1 MDTRESRER
10 ASRGTSGSS
19 SRHTESQAR
28 ASDNSEYQR
37 NSGSSAIVDRQK
49 ATLVKALTL
58 PTNIKH
64 AYPKDAEWKR
74 IITYLRDAQSQES
87 DIQQEKWND
96 ETRYSIEQ
104 VWEETAPENYRD
116 QFRNLTHRWYEID
129 LKELIMWMDA
139 QTRDE
144 ASNFDR
150 ESIIAHMNQEILN
163 NPLKIDMSKR
173 TERHNDNNILRAVGV
188 LSLEFDRL
196 EYLHHVQVTE
206 NEERAMCHAAFKL
219 IDIKGLTPTTL
230 NETMLSIK
238 ASTKRSGFQTLLK
251 DVKREVSHY
260 LGQRQH
266 FKQTFEMSSSS
277 TKNFSESKADS
288 RKSSSDNGSTSS
300 GTKRRN
306 RESAD
311 TSTRE
316 RKKAKSRSSMC
327 KGCGYNFTKDPE
339 TGNPKCPRRDAS
351 GQPTGCYKDPRRSH
365 EKTAWKDSSVG
376 MKWKAYGYD
385 YLPKD
390 TNVTLDNAKDKKQSF
405 SNKKGIALVNTLRA
419 DKILQPELI
428 PFVLSQETTSANKRK
443 GAAASPPEGSL
454 LLDSGALG
462 SNVMSDS
469 YAKRIRKHSD
479 CYSSIPAKHTIVTA
493 ANNKLTSNKIMKV
506 NINLVDERSDTA
518 NKPVDVS
525 AVVAPIAVDLILD
538 RQTIRDNNLVQ
549 RFPSHFAKGELLD
562 AMEKLPQC
570 ELPSQR
576 AGHLPRGSDP
586 LVSYSTPIES
596 TTSTNLNSINVNP
609 VMDSWIQSIRRE
621 SYKVKQPFLQ
631 EQSTAIRN
639 SKEAL
644 TNASDIPTFL
654 ANYLCRPE
662 KGQRKHQAKAKQK
675 RSIALHSNRNNMKLI
690 NRCFLAYLNKE
701 QAPTS
706 NLADGNAYEREGK
719 LALDEIPSHKLESI
733 PTELIRS
740 EDSPEEHKNVHIDG
754 PPELLSQ
761 IRGLVEEFKEIF
773 RGSVQPIPSSAFK
786 PFELQVDKE
795 MWEQPSNA
803 GPARTTGILR
813 EREMDKMLN
822 ILLDKGLIEDC
833 TDAYYSHPFLTPKSN
848 GSWRLVLDFKPL
860 NRATTSKYEWPIPNI
875 KEMLNRVG
883 ESRPELFA
891 VFDLTSGYYQAPI
904 AEESRK
910 YTAFKTRKGVYRW
923 KRLPM
928 GLTDAG
934 SYFQHQLSTKVLNGL
949 IHHICELYLD
959 DCMVFASNAAE
970 YLKRLRQVFLRF
982 REHGISLN
990 PSKCYLGLTQV
1001 EYVGHTVNKNG
1012 LHFTRDKLDSVMNFP
1027 RPETMK
1033 HVKSF
1038 LGLANYFRDHIRNHS
1053 LRVQPLQD
1061 LVAGYTKQQARSK
1074 INWTPEC
1081 NSAFADIRQAIDE
1094 CPLLWFIN
1102 DHSPVYLKTDA
1113 SDYGIGAYLYQVVTG
1128 DDSKAVEH
1136 PIGFISKS
1144 LVSGYDKWDIPMKE
1158 GFAIFYALK
1167 KWEHLLRDRQ
1177 FTIMTDHLNLTRLR
1191 TERSANKMVS
1201 RWFLAYQEY
1210 HVKEWIHVPGVD
1222 NEVADSFS
1230 RLCANESSEDT
1241 STAQESPTTTLFQ
1254 LTGYEMD
1261 DKHWDIIRTKGHGT
1275 ESGRGHGG
1283 VKRTIDVLREQE
1295 YDWPSLNKDVKKFIK
1310 MCPCCQKMNVIKP
1323 VIHSY
1328 PYTLSSYG
1336 LFHTVSVDLIERLT
1350 PDEFEMSMIVVIIDN
1365 FSRFVDLYPI
1375 GNTSAEA
1382 AADALL
1388 QFCGR
1393 YKTPVRF
1400 TTDSGSNFKSS
1411 LVAGLLER
1419 LGADHLLAQA
1429 YSKEQNALVERAN
1442 REVISHLKAIIF
1454 DKRVQTKWS
1463 KYVPIVQRYLNTRV
1477 HSSTGCTPAEI
1488 VFPSG
1493 AEIDNSLLVSG
1504 KGVVASTYIK
1514 DMHEAQG
1521 RIIAIAE
1528 SKLREKDEKHMQSR
1542 EGTEPSFEPGTYV
1555 LVEHRHNSLR
1565 RGPKSKLL
1573 PFLKGPM
1580 LVERKCATPGMY
1592 TLRDL
1597 ITTRSVDFHVSK
1609 LHTFR
1614 YDERTLLP
1622 IQVATT
1628 DSFDEFVVEKVI
1640 DMRGD
1645 PRGKKDNI
1653 SFRLR
1658 WAGYTEADDTW
1669 EKWKD
1674 CFKSDAVQ
1682 RFLYHHP
1689 KKRVNKLCLP
1699 GFNPNEVVQDEDKVD
1714 TSDDEST

>member
-1 MDTRESRER
+1 MKCKFLEVGTESIDSHFFLSKEWSDRSPSVALFGELLEMIYQQWQMLKLVDDGNEWRRAERTWQNFITMLLRNFGKGLRWKWIKKYLSNCLSMKRVTIQWRRHEIGANTQGAADKRNEKLLRNAPNYHIHFLGEEPFGRTYGESSEQDRRLLRSREERFDRANAYRPNHPWRAGQTPNKLGRSHSMWGPGNAWGEHADSESSFSRENHDNSYPSRYSDKSNRDQGRDRYRPRYSEPYDSRRASDYHYREPQRPRDSHYREQQRHNDYHYREGPSYRERGDPYLSRDSSRLPSSLGRNDYQVSSSSSSHMDTRESRER

-316 RKKAKSRSSMC
+316 RKKAKSRSSVC

-631 EQSTAIRN
+631 E
-639 SKEAL
+639 
-644 TNASDIPTFL
+644 
-654 ANYLCRPE
+654 
-662 KGQRKHQAKAKQK
+662 
-675 RSIALHSNRNNMKLI
+675 
-690 NRCFLAYLNKE
+690 
-701 QAPTS
+701 
-706 NLADGNAYEREGK
+706 
-719 LALDEIPSHKLESI
+719 
-733 PTELIRS
+733 
-740 EDSPEEHKNVHIDG
+740 
-754 PPELLSQ
+754 
-761 IRGLVEEFKEIF
+761 
-773 RGSVQPIPSSAFK
+773 
-786 PFELQVDKE
+786 
-795 MWEQPSNA
+795 
-803 GPARTTGILR
+803 
-813 EREMDKMLN
+813 
-822 ILLDKGLIEDC
+822 
-833 TDAYYSHPFLTPKSN
+833 
-848 GSWRLVLDFKPL
+848 
-860 NRATTSKYEWPIPNI
+860 
-875 KEMLNRVG
+875 
-883 ESRPELFA
+883 
-891 VFDLTSGYYQAPI
+891 
-904 AEESRK
+904 
-910 YTAFKTRKGVYRW
+910 
-923 KRLPM
+923 
-928 GLTDAG
+928 
-934 SYFQHQLSTKVLNGL
+934 
-949 IHHICELYLD
+949 
-959 DCMVFASNAAE
+959 
-970 YLKRLRQVFLRF
+970 
-982 REHGISLN
+982 
-990 PSKCYLGLTQV
+990 
-1001 EYVGHTVNKNG
+1001 
-1012 LHFTRDKLDSVMNFP
+1012 
-1027 RPETMK
+1027 
-1033 HVKSF
+1033 
-1038 LGLANYFRDHIRNHS
+1038 
-1053 LRVQPLQD
+1053 
-1061 LVAGYTKQQARSK
+1061 
-1074 INWTPEC
+1074 
-1081 NSAFADIRQAIDE
+1081 
-1094 CPLLWFIN
+1094 
-1102 DHSPVYLKTDA
+1102 
-1113 SDYGIGAYLYQVVTG
+1113 
-1128 DDSKAVEH
+1128 
-1136 PIGFISKS
+1136 
-1144 LVSGYDKWDIPMKE
+1144 
-1158 GFAIFYALK
+1158 
-1167 KWEHLLRDRQ
+1167 
-1177 FTIMTDHLNLTRLR
+1177 
-1191 TERSANKMVS
+1191 
-1201 RWFLAYQEY
+1201 
-1210 HVKEWIHVPGVD
+1210 
-1222 NEVADSFS
+1222 
-1230 RLCANESSEDT
+1230 
-1241 STAQESPTTTLFQ
+1241 
-1254 LTGYEMD
+1254 
-1261 DKHWDIIRTKGHGT
+1261 
-1275 ESGRGHGG
+1275 
-1283 VKRTIDVLREQE
+1283 
-1295 YDWPSLNKDVKKFIK
+1295 
-1310 MCPCCQKMNVIKP
+1310 
-1323 VIHSY
+1323 
-1328 PYTLSSYG
+1328 
-1336 LFHTVSVDLIERLT
+1336 
-1350 PDEFEMSMIVVIIDN
+1350 
-1365 FSRFVDLYPI
+1365 
-1375 GNTSAEA
+1375 
-1382 AADALL
+1382 
-1388 QFCGR
+1388 
-1393 YKTPVRF
+1393 
-1400 TTDSGSNFKSS
+1400 
-1411 LVAGLLER
+1411 
-1419 LGADHLLAQA
+1419 
-1429 YSKEQNALVERAN
+1429 
-1442 REVISHLKAIIF
+1442 
-1454 DKRVQTKWS
+1454 
-1463 KYVPIVQRYLNTRV
+1463 
-1477 HSSTGCTPAEI
+1477 
-1488 VFPSG
+1488 
-1493 AEIDNSLLVSG
+1493 
-1504 KGVVASTYIK
+1504 
-1514 DMHEAQG
+1514 
-1521 RIIAIAE
+1521 
-1528 SKLREKDEKHMQSR
+1528 
-1542 EGTEPSFEPGTYV
+1542 
-1555 LVEHRHNSLR
+1555 
-1565 RGPKSKLL
+1565 
-1573 PFLKGPM
+1573 
-1580 LVERKCATPGMY
+1580 
-1592 TLRDL
+1592 
-1597 ITTRSVDFHVSK
+1597 
-1609 LHTFR
+1609 
-1614 YDERTLLP
+1614 
-1622 IQVATT
+1622 
-1628 DSFDEFVVEKVI
+1628 
-1640 DMRGD
+1640 
-1645 PRGKKDNI
+1645 
-1653 SFRLR
+1653 
-1658 WAGYTEADDTW
+1658 
-1669 EKWKD
+1669 
-1674 CFKSDAVQ
+1674 
-1682 RFLYHHP
+1682 
-1689 KKRVNKLCLP
+1689 
-1699 GFNPNEVVQDEDKVD
+1699 
-1714 TSDDEST
+1714 